1 MAQEPEPENTGR
13 NMHATK
19 QRTLLVGLIL
29 DIISLIPAIVAAIL
43 AGSIVLYAD
52 AIKATNEVLAT
63 FLSYLTLR
71 KMGAGG
77 AGAYDYG
84 VGKFETFASLITG
97 GVMFISLAF
106 VIIMAMYRIAV
117 PSEIVLEGALLG
129 IFFLI
134 LGGSKNVWL
143 WMKNLRLYRISPS
156 PILHSQWRLYR
167 TKALSDFFVLL
178 SVVATL
184 ALSSYAWSLYIDP
197 LSSFIIAGVIVTSG
211 YRIFSSS
218 LPALLDKTLDEELQ
232 MVIIQN
238 LAEFFDEYTALHGVR
253 SRRSGHSIYIELF
266 LEFEGTRP
274 MSEVQD
280 SIDRIRTSLES
291 RIPESIVSIIPS
303 REPPLKKSE
312 K

>member
-1 MAQEPEPENTGR
+1 MAEGPEPDGTGV
-13 NMHATK
+13 NMHAAK
-19 QRTLLVGLIL
+19 QRTLLIGLVL
-29 DIISLIPAIVAAIL
+29 DIISLLPCIIAAVL

-63 FLSYLTLR
+63 FLSWLTLR

-77 AGAYDYG
+77 AGVYDYG
-84 VGKFETFASLITG
+84 VGKFETFASLVTG

-106 VIIMAMYRIAV
+106 VIAMALYRIAV

-129 IFFLI
+129 IFFLF

-143 WMKNLRLYRISPS
+143 WRKNLRLYQVQPS

-167 TKALSDFFVLL
+167 SKALSDFFVLL

-197 LSSFIIAGVIVTSG
+197 LSSFLIAGVIVTSG

-232 MVIIQN
+232 MVIVRD

-253 SRRSGHSIYIELF
+253 SRRSGHSIYIEIF
-266 LEFEGTRP
+266 LEFEGTRS

-291 RIPESIVSIIPS
+291 KIPESIVSVIPA
-303 REPPLKKSE
+303 REPPRTKSR